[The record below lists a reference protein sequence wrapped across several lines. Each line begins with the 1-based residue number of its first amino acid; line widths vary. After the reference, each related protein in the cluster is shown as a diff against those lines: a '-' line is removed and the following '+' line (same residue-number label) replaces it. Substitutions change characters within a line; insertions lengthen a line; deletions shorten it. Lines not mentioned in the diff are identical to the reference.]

1 MCGIAGLFRAG
12 GGIGP
17 EDVRAVERATA
28 AQRHRGP
35 DDSGMYEDSRAVLG
49 FRRLSIIDLSP
60 AGHQPMGNEDGSVW
74 VVYNGEIY
82 NYRELRPE
90 LVARGHVFR
99 SQSDTEILI
108 HGYEEWGIEGLLERL
123 RGMYALALY
132 DSRKALC
139 ILARDRFGIK
149 PLYYHQ
155 GPRQER
161 LTFASEV
168 KALVRS
174 GLAPDERNREGIIGF
189 LLFGSVPSPL
199 TSVRGVECLPAGHYL
214 VAGREG
220 TSVHKY
226 WDMHAAAAGSGRES
240 EADLAAV
247 LQDAVS
253 RHLISDVPVGIFLS
267 GGVDSA
273 GLVALARHSRSR
285 ISTLTVVFDEKEFSE
300 AALARRVA
308 ERFETDHQ
316 EVRVTGEDFIA
327 ELPKLLAAMDQPT
340 NDGVNTYFVSRA
352 ARQAGLTVVL
362 SGLGGDE
369 MFWGY
374 KHYRWLATYRDPL
387 RWLPMA
393 PAMLRNPLLEGV
405 VAYGRFRGREN
416 LMRLAFLK
424 NRLNSEALY
433 LAVRGFFAP
442 EQITGLL
449 DITSSELRHF
459 SDQYCGPAQ
468 TRSAREKGSAAGA
481 FSYLEAK
488 RYMHDQ
494 LLRDTDVFSMAHSIE
509 ARVPYLDHCVTDL
522 SMRLDPESKRP
533 GLMNKP
539 ALVRAVGDD
548 LVSELSRQRKM
559 GFTFP
564 LASWMHKNAARLQE
578 IAGQARLLDP
588 AAVGKVW
595 NAFGAGRLHW
605 SRAWATVVLGMKP
618 SW

>member
-226 WDMHAAAAGSGRES
+226 WDMHAAAAGSGGES

-308 ERFETDHQ
+308 ERFGTDHQ

-352 ARQAGLTVVL
+352 ARQTA
-362 SGLGGDE
+362 
-369 MFWGY
+369 
-374 KHYRWLATYRDPL
+374 
-387 RWLPMA
+387 
-393 PAMLRNPLLEGV
+393 
-405 VAYGRFRGREN
+405 
-416 LMRLAFLK
+416 
-424 NRLNSEALY
+424 
-433 LAVRGFFAP
+433 
-442 EQITGLL
+442 
-449 DITSSELRHF
+449 
-459 SDQYCGPAQ
+459 
-468 TRSAREKGSAAGA
+468 
-481 FSYLEAK
+481 
-488 RYMHDQ
+488 
-494 LLRDTDVFSMAHSIE
+494 
-509 ARVPYLDHCVTDL
+509 
-522 SMRLDPESKRP
+522 
-533 GLMNKP
+533 
-539 ALVRAVGDD
+539 
-548 LVSELSRQRKM
+548 
-559 GFTFP
+559 
-564 LASWMHKNAARLQE
+564 
-578 IAGQARLLDP
+578 
-588 AAVGKVW
+588 
-595 NAFGAGRLHW
+595 
-605 SRAWATVVLGMKP
+605 
-618 SW
+618 